1 MDIDVA
7 SISIENDR
15 AEPQTEEESV
25 VLKTRKEFGP
35 PVLRLRTDIFKKG
48 IVTRAAPITLSRNFI
63 PPEPETAD
71 SGFLEFS
78 GFSMDTRSRDPLIL
92 VKAEE
97 EGNESD
103 GEVDTSLSSNI
114 AELSWSS
121 DGFLSDS
128 TMSFTSTPRQSASKI
143 INSEDGE
150 DLRKTLAR
158 KRKLEADDQISFL
171 SHRIE
176 EKQET
181 IREIENFSKMKISQI
196 EKEIAA
202 DKSEIDRIRKGKTEG
217 EVQSK
222 VSVKRNKIEFPVVSE
237 IDEKTGGDQSKNKL
251 ELRVKSGNPRR
262 FHEYCELCDVK
273 AFKRH
278 VWQSHLSGK
287 RHRESLQK
295 LALMGKRS

>member
-1 MDIDVA
+1 M
-7 SISIENDR
+7 
-15 AEPQTEEESV
+15 
-25 VLKTRKEFGP
+25 
-35 PVLRLRTDIFKKG
+35 
-48 IVTRAAPITLSRNFI
+48 
-63 PPEPETAD
+63 
-71 SGFLEFS
+71 
-78 GFSMDTRSRDPLIL
+78 PL
-92 VKAEE
+92 
-97 EGNESD
+97 GGQNESD

-181 IREIENFSKMKISQI
+181 IREIERISKMEISEL

-202 DKSEIDRIRKGKTEG
+202 DKSEIERISCREPEEG
-217 EVQSK
+217 VQNKDIEKRTK
-222 VSVKRNKIEFPVVSE
+222 VEFPV
-237 IDEKTGGDQSKNKL
+237 KKKKPSKYYD
-251 ELRVKSGNPRR
+251 
-262 FHEYCELCDVK
+262 YCDLCDVK
-273 AFKRH
+273 AISKH
-278 VWQSHLSGK
+278 VWNQHLSGR
-287 RHRESLQK
+287 RHKESLENS
-295 LALMGKRS
+295 ALRGIEKERDLRGWLTRK